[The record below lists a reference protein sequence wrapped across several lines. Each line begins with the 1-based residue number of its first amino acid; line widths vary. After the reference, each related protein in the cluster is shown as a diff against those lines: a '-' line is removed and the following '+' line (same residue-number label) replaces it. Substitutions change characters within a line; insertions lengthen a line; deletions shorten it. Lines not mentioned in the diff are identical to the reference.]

1 MKRMNHNITFR
12 DIVEVRLQRIFE
24 EWEEWPDRPVPPKP
38 YIPPTGTLPNTRKY
52 ELDCSLF
59 RGVQIGKLV
68 QNGSYKRAYIKA
80 RIKELKNQIAT
91 TPESTEVFVLT
102 ERKYKVFE
110 FGDYV
115 RIKVREFYY
124 DPETGERKER

>member
-1 MKRMNHNITFR
+1 MKRMAHNITFR
-12 DIVEVRLQRIFE
+12 DFVEVRIQRIFE

-38 YIPPTGTLPNTRKY
+38 FIPPTGTLPNTRKY

-80 RIKELKNQIAT
+80 RIKELKT
-91 TPESTEVFVLT
+91 TVKRLPESSMTEL
-102 ERKYKVFE
+102 KYKVFE

-115 RIKVREFYY
+115 RINEKEYY
-124 DPETGERKER
+124 TDLKTGERKER

>member
-1 MKRMNHNITFR
+1 MKRLAHNITFR

-24 EWEEWPDRPVPPKP
+24 EWEEWPDRPVPPQP

-80 RIKELKNQIAT
+80 RIKELT
-91 TPESTEVFVLT
+91 TLPETNEGFG
-102 ERKYKVFE
+102 RKYSFFE

-115 RIKVREFYY
+115 RINKIEYYY
-124 DPETGERKER
+124 DPETGERKVRVR